1 MRTFDI
7 GSMMMIPKNK
17 QVSKIFQKKSAILAK
32 DRSNIIRKPQ
42 QLSSDSN
49 KFDYSENISSSHG
62 LNDKG
67 TIQQLNNDLGKNHEG
82 KKKFKK
88 ASFF

>member
-42 QLSSDSN
+42 QLSSNSN
-49 KFDYSENISSSHG
+49 KFDSENISSSHG

-67 TIQQLNNDLGKNHEG
+67 TIQYLNDDQGKNQEG